1 MTSAEH
7 LTEQDFADEVL
18 AGHQPVLVDFWAQ
31 WCGPCRMLA
40 PILDEIATEYE
51 GKLKIVKVNLDENP
65 HLAAQHD
72 IVSVP
77 TLNLYR
83 HGQLIKQITG
93 ARPKAA
99 LLRDLSPFL

>member
-1 MTSAEH
+1 MTHAKH

-18 AGHQPVLVDFWAQ
+18 ASHQPVLVDFWAQ

-65 HLAAQHD
+65 GLAAQHD

-77 TLNLYR
+77 TLVLYR
-83 HGQLIKQITG
+83 HGQPIKQITG
-93 ARPKAA
+93 ARPKAT

>member
-1 MTSAEH
+1 MTYVKH
-7 LTEQDFADEVL
+7 LTEQDFTDEVL
-18 AGHQPVLVDFWAQ
+18 TSHQPVLVDFWAQ

-51 GKLKIVKVNLDENP
+51 GKLKIVKVNLDEHP
-65 HLAAQHD
+65 QMAAQYD

-93 ARPKAA
+93 AHPKAA